1 MQLSLKVSG
10 IGAVLKQN
18 NKAKQTPPK
27 TKKKPKQNHKKPN
40 QNRRKEKDL
49 FPGILKVS
57 LFKIIVEM
65 SQLEQWLPF

>member
-27 TKKKPKQNHKKPN
+27 TKTPKQNHKKPN